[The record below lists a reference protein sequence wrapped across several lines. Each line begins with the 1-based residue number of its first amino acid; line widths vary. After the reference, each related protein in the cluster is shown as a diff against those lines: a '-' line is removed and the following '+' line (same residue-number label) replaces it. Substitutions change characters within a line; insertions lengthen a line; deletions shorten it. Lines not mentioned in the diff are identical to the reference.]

1 MLLIPHPPEIR
12 AEAKRLGETTRLSC
26 AAIAA
31 RLEVPASTVRGWK
44 RIDGWTR
51 PPGAPTRRVLSEA
64 DCDAIARMQ
73 AGGARNA
80 DIAHF
85 ANCHPD
91 TVARAARRGSERR
104 ATEAAP
110 VARPFAASAP
120 EEVAG
125 LRQGLLAD
133 GLGRRELLG
142 LVHRALAL
150 ATVDLIDDRTL
161 PPDRRAQGLA
171 RIAITIKTLPDD
183 APAAGAA
190 SHDHQ
195 SGPATFEETNAL
207 LDELTRRFADF
218 GVAGEVDGAP
228 GGPAAADAAAPG

>member
-31 RLEVPASTVRGWK
+31 QLGIPASTARGWK
-44 RIDGWTR
+44 RIDGWKR
-51 PPGAPTRRVLSEA
+51 PPGAPTRRVLSAA
-64 DCDAIARMQ
+64 DCDAIARMR
-73 AGGARNA
+73 AGGARDA
-80 DIAHF
+80 DIARF

-104 ATEAAP
+104 AADAAP

-120 EEVAG
+120 EEVAA
-125 LRQGLLAD
+125 LRQGLLAG

-142 LVHRALAL
+142 LVRRALAL

-161 PPDRRAQGLA
+161 PPDRRAHGLA

-195 SGPATFEETNAL
+195 FGPATFEETNVFL
-207 LDELTRRFADF
+207 EELAQRLSAFGAGGAAD
-218 GVAGEVDGAP
+218 GVPRE
-228 GGPAAADAAAPG
+228 PAAAGPAEAG

>member
-1 MLLIPHPPEIR
+1 MR
-12 AEAKRLGETTRLSC
+12 
-26 AAIAA
+26 
-31 RLEVPASTVRGWK
+31 
-44 RIDGWTR
+44 
-51 PPGAPTRRVLSEA
+51 
-64 DCDAIARMQ
+64 
-73 AGGARNA
+73 AGGARDA
-80 DIAHF
+80 DIARF

-104 ATEAAP
+104 AADAAP

-120 EEVAG
+120 EEVAA
-125 LRQGLLAD
+125 LRQGLLAG

-142 LVHRALAL
+142 LVRRALALAL

-171 RIAITIKTLPDD
+171 RLAITIKTLPDD

-195 SGPATFEETNAL
+195 SGPATFEETNVFL
-207 LDELTRRFADF
+207 EELAQRLSAFGAGGAAD
-218 GVAGEVDGAP
+218 GVPRE
-228 GGPAAADAAAPG
+228 PAAAGPAEAG

>member
-1 MLLIPHPPEIR
+1 MQLIPHPPEKR
-12 AEAKRLGETTRLSC
+12 AKARWLGETTTMSC
-26 AAIAA
+26 TAIAA
-31 RLEVPASTVRGWK
+31 QVEVPASTVRAWK
-44 RIDGWTR
+44 RIDGWKR
-51 PPGAPTRRVLSEA
+51 PPGAPTRRVLSAA

-80 DIAHF
+80 DIARV
-85 ANCHPD
+85 ARRHPD

-104 ATEAAP
+104 AAEAAP
-110 VARPFAASAP
+110 VAAPFAASAP
-120 EEVAG
+120 EEVAA
-125 LRQGLLAD
+125 LRQGLLAG

-142 LVHRALAL
+142 LVRRTLAL

-207 LDELTRRFADF
+207 LEEIACRYEAFCARGERE
-218 GVAGEVDGAP
+218 GVP
-228 GGPAAADAAAPG
+228 GDAVAVGAAAPS